1 MYKQTQSGPARV
13 LQARDSDVTMDS
25 QGFPALLKEVS
36 DSERGSETKLDMGR
50 SMSAFFDCD
59 ASAAACSPPP
69 ATKKEWR
76 KKATEAGTDSATSP
90 GKPVRKGMKK
100 PAARIAKAKKAGPN
114 RKAKL
119 EQDTALHTATLSIGG
134 GKHQTYIQHKP
145 GGSGGKKKLVVGC
158 ATSMAQRTTK
168 THKAINEMLFD
179 VAKKPGATKASVLAA
194 REKLLEKHKII

>member
-1 MYKQTQSGPARV
+1 
-13 LQARDSDVTMDS
+13 
-25 QGFPALLKEVS
+25 
-36 DSERGSETKLDMGR
+36 
-50 SMSAFFDCD
+50 
-59 ASAAACSPPP
+59 
-69 ATKKEWR
+69 
-76 KKATEAGTDSATSP
+76 
-90 GKPVRKGMKK
+90 MKK

-119 EQDTALHTATLSIGG
+119 EQDTALDTATLSIGG
-134 GKHQTYIQHKP
+134 GKHQTYIQHKL

-168 THKAINEMLFD
+168 THKAVIEMLFD